1 MMEND
6 KPRLSLDEQIQ
17 HLKGKGI
24 LFNIMDE
31 GSAKQYLKYNNNY
44 YKLTSFRKNYDKHP
58 GGENKGKYI
67 RLEFTYLVDMSIIDM
82 RLRYRIVEMAL
93 DIEHHMK
100 LQLLRKMMSM
110 MRMVIKLSKI
120 ILIHWT
126 IGIRKIFSEINR
138 NKRSIYCR
146 DIIEKYEGNYPVWAF
161 IEIVSFGELV
171 GFYHYCAKRYSGK
184 EMIDDYYRLLT
195 CKKIRNGAAHSN
207 SILNDLRPHT
217 AEHHTDKEI
226 IKELVC
232 IPHMNSNF
240 RKNKMSNAR
249 IQQII
254 TLLYMHK
261 KIVRSEGVALYESGE
276 LKKLMRRIDRN
287 SNYYKTNK
295 LVQGTFKFL
304 ELIVDSWF

>member
-1 MMEND
+1 MEND

-17 HLKGKGI
+17 HLKDKGI

-31 GSAKQYLKYNNNY
+31 ESAKQYLKYNNNY

-67 RLEFTYLVDMSIIDM
+67 RLEFAYLVDMSIIDM

-93 DIEHHMK
+93 DIEHHTK
-100 LQLLRKMMSM
+100 LQLLRKIDEYDEDGYQVVKDYIDSLDD
-110 MRMVIKLSKI
+110 RHKKNFL
-120 ILIHWT
+120 
-126 IGIRKIFSEINR
+126 SEINR

-171 GFYHYCAKRYSGK
+171 GFYHYCAKRYSDK

-207 SILNDLRPHT
+207 CILNDLRPHT
-217 AEHHTDKEI
+217 AEHHTNKEI
-226 IKELVC
+226 IKELIS

-240 RKNKMSNAR
+240 RKNKMSNVR
-249 IQQII
+249 IQQIV

-261 KIVRSEGVALYESGE
+261 KTVRSEGVALYESRE

-287 SNYYKTNK
+287 PNYYKTNK

-304 ELIVDSWF
+304 ELEVDSWF

>member
-1 MMEND
+1 MEND

-44 YKLTSFRKNYDKHP
+44 YKLTSFRKNYDRHP

-276 LKKLMRRIDRN
+276 LKKLMRRIDRD

>member
-58 GGENKGKYI
+58 GGENKSKYI

-217 AEHHTDKEI
+217 AEYHTNKEI
-226 IKELVC
+226 IKEL
-232 IPHMNSNF
+232 IDILHMNSNF